1 MVKLPQLI
9 KQYEEGNMNPL
20 ETIELVQ
27 ILLDTELLSEYPQF
41 DKLADYY
48 ITEGLCY
55 YVPVNIMPELKEL
68 KRETQSETGFFTILR

>member
-20 ETIELVQ
+20 QTIELVQ

-41 DKLADYY
+41 DKLADNY

-55 YVPVNIMPELKEL
+55 YVPVNIMPELKE
-68 KRETQSETGFFTILR
+68 

>member
-20 ETIELVQ
+20 QTIELVQ

-48 ITEGLCY
+48 ISEGLCY
-55 YVPVNIMPELKEL
+55 YVPVNIMPEI
-68 KRETQSETGFFTILR
+68 SE

>member
-55 YVPVNIMPELKEL
+55 YVPVNIMPEI
-68 KRETQSETGFFTILR
+68 SD

>member
-20 ETIELVQ
+20 QTIELVQ

-41 DKLADYY
+41 DKLADYF
-48 ITEGLCY
+48 IKEGLCY
-55 YVPVNIMPELKEL
+55 YVPVNIMPELKE
-68 KRETQSETGFFTILR
+68 

>member
-20 ETIELVQ
+20 QTIELVQ

-48 ITEGLCY
+48 ISEGLCY
-55 YVPVNIMPELKEL
+55 YVPVNIMPEI
-68 KRETQSETGFFTILR
+68 SD

>member
-20 ETIELVQ
+20 QTIELVQ

-48 ITEGLCY
+48 ISYGLCY
-55 YVPVNIMPELKEL
+55 YVPVNIMPELKE
-68 KRETQSETGFFTILR
+68 

>member
-9 KQYEEGNMNPL
+9 KQYKDGKLNPL
-20 ETIELVQ
+20 QTIELVQ
-27 ILLDTELLSEYPQF
+27 ILLDTELLSEYPEM

-55 YVPVNIMPELKEL
+55 YVPVNIMPEI
-68 KRETQSETGFFTILR
+68 SD

>member
-1 MVKLPQLI
+1 MVKLPQLV
-9 KQYEEGNMNPL
+9 QTYTEGLMSPM
-20 ETIELVQ
+20 EQIELVQ

-55 YVPVNIMPELKEL
+55 YVPINIMPELKD
-68 KRETQSETGFFTILR
+68 